1 MSSLRRVFLTL
12 FGWRSQ
18 SRKKEITVYW
28 QKVIFIDDIFEKL
41 ALALSGGLLQ
51 KCIGCSYDY

>member
-41 ALALSGGLLQ
+41 VTSFNTVFV
-51 KCIGCSYDY
+51 